1 MNTQAI
7 NDRLYQKKQELAA
20 LERVKEL
27 SENTDSHCLE
37 LNRQLGKIVKQYESM
52 LNIALGWS
60 SAFENSALVD
70 IPQTASAEDES
81 EPPEN
86 VIRIPIDE
94 S

>member
-27 SENTDSHCLE
+27 SENTDSHF
-37 LNRQLGKIVKQYESM
+37 KQYESM